1 MENKKKKRIL
11 DKINTYFINSDLEER
26 IEHVQEIVDGIKME
40 IERYNTDEV
49 PPVLISQLNAYINLH
64 RRITKIKEKFN

>member
-49 PPVLISQLNAYINLH
+49 PPVLTSQLNAYVNLH
-64 RRITKIKEKFN
+64 RRILKIKEKFN